1 METNCRR
8 KDEQNLTKKWVF
20 AHRNAEFVSNRNEL
34 MKLNDKTEY
43 LMGLFSPSHMS
54 FDIDRNVDEE
64 PSLTEMTF
72 KAIEVL
78 SRKNRHGFLLVVEAG
93 KIDIAH
99 HHNNAFRALDDT
111 LALERAVEAVVRN
124 CSLISKIFYIL
135 RESIK

>member
-1 METNCRR
+1 MTAE
-8 KDEQNLTKKWVF
+8 WVF
-20 AHRNAEFVSNRNEL
+20 GHRNAEFVSNRDEL
-34 MKLNDKTEY
+34 MNLKDETEH

-54 FDIDRNVDEE
+54 FDIDRNVEQE
-64 PSLTEMTF
+64 PSLTEMTL

-78 SRKNRHGFLLVVEAG
+78 SRKNRQGFLLVVEAG

-124 CSLISKIFYIL
+124 CSLISKII
-135 RESIK
+135 SIIKRNLKLI